1 MWIEL
6 SRIKIIYTESF
17 TVLKECH
24 CVLVIILAR
33 KYLVFKLLTYSI
45 NSVRYSARSSLC
57 F

>member
-6 SRIKIIYTESF
+6 SRIKIIYNESF

-24 CVLVIILAR
+24 CILVIILAR

-45 NSVRYSARSSLC
+45 NSVR
-57 F
+57 